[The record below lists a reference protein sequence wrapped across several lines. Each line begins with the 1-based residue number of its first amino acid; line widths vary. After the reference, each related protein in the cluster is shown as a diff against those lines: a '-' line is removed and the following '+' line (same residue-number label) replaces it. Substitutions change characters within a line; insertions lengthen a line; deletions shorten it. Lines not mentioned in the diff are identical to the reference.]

1 MSEDAIVELKNRQ
14 HALRNVLS
22 GLRDPDTDEAPNEG
36 DFNYEEYKK
45 NQSELIAVGKKIKEY
60 ENNSEFDIA
69 GSVIYSLVPG
79 ITGAKE
85 ILKQLP
91 SELAQFK
98 AKLAD
103 IVNEQRNIIESA
115 INGNIDNENAISDEI
130 NELKIQISEKK
141 RLYEKLGENPDIEE
155 YGELNSVL
163 KQKIT
168 RFFRDFGI
176 VREYDSDNLE
186 TAFDIIS
193 DEWNKLET
201 EYNASSSENKIKIPM
216 YKDIVKYLSQ
226 EDILEEDR
234 AAYTRELYN
243 SANVFGITCTSR
255 DRFTPSQLAE
265 LGKYGIESV
274 DIRTQGIDVVIVDEV
289 SKSSFL
295 DLLIPILYGKTVI
308 LVGDHRQLPPMYDL
322 RHMRGDDLH

>member
-1 MSEDAIVELKNRQ
+1 M
-14 HALRNVLS
+14 
-22 GLRDPDTDEAPNEG
+22 
-36 DFNYEEYKK
+36 
-45 NQSELIAVGKKIKEY
+45 
-60 ENNSEFDIA
+60 
-69 GSVIYSLVPG
+69 
-79 ITGAKE
+79 
-85 ILKQLP
+85 
-91 SELAQFK
+91 
-98 AKLAD
+98 
-103 IVNEQRNIIESA
+103 
-115 INGNIDNENAISDEI
+115 
-130 NELKIQISEKK
+130 
-141 RLYEKLGENPDIEE
+141 
-155 YGELNSVL
+155 L

-186 TAFDIIS
+186 TAFDIIG

-201 EYNASSSENKIKIPM
+201 EYNASSTENKIKIPM

-322 RHMRGDDLH
+322 RHMRGDDFDGLDEDKITKEINDGYTKLYEECFFKTLYEKVPSEFRVMLNKQYRCHSHIMEVFNHFYGGNGKGLVVGKKQQDDEKSIILP